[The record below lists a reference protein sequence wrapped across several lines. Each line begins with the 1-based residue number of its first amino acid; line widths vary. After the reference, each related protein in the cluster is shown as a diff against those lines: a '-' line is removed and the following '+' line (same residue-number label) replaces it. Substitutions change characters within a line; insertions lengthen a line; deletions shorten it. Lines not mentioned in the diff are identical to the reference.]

1 MKVSPSVSS
10 ACEKQRKDRLL
21 KLSVNDMMTFVN
33 SGGFRSP
40 NKAFSW
46 TWLEAQDVLLT
57 PEKYFDLKGVL
68 VSIFSLYEQKTQPF
82 LSYRKLHSVGTEIS
96 AGSFIR

>member
-1 MKVSPSVSS
+1 MKISHSISP

-21 KLSVNDMMTFVN
+21 KVSVNDMMTFMN
-33 SGGFRSP
+33 PGSFRSS

-46 TWLEAQDVLLT
+46 TWLEAQEVLLT
-57 PEKYFDLKGVL
+57 QEKYLDLKGVL

-82 LSYRKLHSVGTEIS
+82 LSCRTLHSVGREIR
-96 AGSFIR
+96 AGSFI